1 MTSFAGLAQ
10 KLKDKQTDPLAKRF
24 LKPELTRY
32 DKPLFCFKGKVDDDW
47 CLYSE
52 ADAQIQFLYQY
63 AVKYLNEND
72 SLRDLVTEK
81 INEVSRLSYQNTNLK
96 ESISI
101 QKENNN
107 ELDKKNKELYR
118 MVRDKTSE
126 LAIVKSKKYN
136 KEKEVI
142 YYQYALIGMS
152 LFAGYFIVF

>member
-1 MTSFAGLAQ
+1 LAK
-10 KLKDKQTDPLAKRF
+10 KLKEKHTEPLSKRF

-63 AVKYLNEND
+63 AIKYLNEND
-72 SLRDLVTEK
+72 SLRDIVTEK
-81 INEVSRLSYQNTNLK
+81 TNEVSRLSYQNTNLK
-96 ESISI
+96 ESRSI

-136 KEKEVI
+136 KEKEVR

-152 LFAGYFIVF
+152 LFAGYFIII

>member
-10 KLKDKQTDPLAKRF
+10 KLKEKHTEPLSKRF

-52 ADAQIQFLYQY
+52 ADSQIQFLYQY
-63 AVKYLNEND
+63 AIKYLNEND
-72 SLRDLVTEK
+72 SLRDIVTEK
-81 INEVSRLSYQNTNLK
+81 TNEVSRLSYQNTNLK
-96 ESISI
+96 ESRSI

-136 KEKEVI
+136 KEKEVR

-152 LFAGYFIVF
+152 LFAGYFIII